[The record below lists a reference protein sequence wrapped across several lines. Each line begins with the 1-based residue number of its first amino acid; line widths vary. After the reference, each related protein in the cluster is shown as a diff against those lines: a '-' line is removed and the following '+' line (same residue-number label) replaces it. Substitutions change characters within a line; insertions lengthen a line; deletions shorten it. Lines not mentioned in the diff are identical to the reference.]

1 MKKIIS
7 TEKAPKAIGPYSQA
21 VKVGGLLFT
30 SGQIAL
36 SPESG
41 QLINSSL
48 AEEVNQVMA
57 NLSAVLVAGG
67 AALSSIVKTTIFL
80 KDMNDFAEVNELYA
94 RYFTADYPA
103 RETVEVAR
111 LPKDVRVEISA
122 IAALPNQ

>member
-21 VKVGGLLFT
+21 VKVEGLLFT